1 MTGRPAS
8 PPHAAEPG
16 AEGAALLEALR
27 TLLQP
32 LARLAVARGLP
43 VRDVE
48 EQLRAAFVDAARE
61 AQPAGAPARQ
71 VSRIAT
77 ATGLTR
83 REVTRLLDVPRDAAP
98 SRRSP
103 ATEVFA
109 RWIAEPS
116 LRDAQARPRPL
127 PRQGA
132 EGSFESLARS
142 VTRDVHP
149 RSLLDELC
157 RLGLAQ
163 WRQDDDTVLLAQ
175 ERFVPREDRAR
186 LLGLL
191 GHNVGDHLQAAVENV
206 LSDAPPHLEQA
217 VFADELSARSVEEVR
232 VLLRAQWQALVT
244 ALVPEL
250 HRLIAADREAGRAQ
264 DQRVRIGLYGYG
276 AATAPPPT
284 AAGPTEAPPAAR
296 RAKRAGAPPTSTASP
311 PPAPAAAAPASGPAP
326 DAASSDPVPRPAP
339 RARRRTRSPGE
350 PE

>member
-1 MTGRPAS
+1 MAKPAAPS
-8 PPHAAEPG
+8 SNAANPG

-27 TLLQP
+27 TLLLP

-48 EQLRAAFVDAARE
+48 EQLRGAFVAAARE

-132 EGSFESLARS
+132 EGSFEALARS

-206 LSDAPPHLEQA
+206 LSGTPPHLEQA
-217 VFADELSARSVEEVR
+217 VFADELSERSVEEVR
-232 VLLRAQWQALVT
+232 ALVRGQWQALVS

-250 HRLIAADREAGRAQ
+250 HRLIAADRDAGRPQ
-264 DQRVRIGLYGYG
+264 NQRVRIGLYGYG
-276 AATAPPPT
+276 TATEPSST
-284 AAGPTEAPPAAR
+284 AGPAEAPSAAR
-296 RAKRAGAPPTSTASP
+296 RAKRSAATPPSPVSP
-311 PPAPAAAAPASGPAP
+311 PSPASAAAAPASGRAP
-326 DAASSDPVPRPAP
+326 DAAPSAAAPRPRP
-339 RARRRTRSPGE
+339 ARRRTRSPGE
-350 PE
+350 SE

>member
-1 MTGRPAS
+1 MAKPAAPS
-8 PPHAAEPG
+8 SNAANPG

-27 TLLQP
+27 TLLLP

-48 EQLRAAFVDAARE
+48 EQLRSAFVAAARE

-83 REVTRLLDVPRDAAP
+83 REVTRLLGVPRDAATP
-98 SRRSP
+98 RRSP
-103 ATEVFA
+103 ATELFA
-109 RWIAEPS
+109 RWLAEPS
-116 LRDAQARPRPL
+116 LRDARGRPRPL

-132 EGSFESLARS
+132 EGSFEALARS

-217 VFADELSARSVEEVR
+217 VFADELSERSVEELR
-232 VLLRAQWQALVT
+232 ALLRGQWQALVS

-250 HRLIAADREAGRAQ
+250 HRLIAADRDAGR
-264 DQRVRIGLYGYG
+264 R
-276 AATAPPPT
+276 
-284 AAGPTEAPPAAR
+284 
-296 RAKRAGAPPTSTASP
+296 
-311 PPAPAAAAPASGPAP
+311 
-326 DAASSDPVPRPAP
+326 
-339 RARRRTRSPGE
+339 
-350 PE
+350 

>member
-27 TLLQP
+27 TLLLP

-48 EQLRAAFVDAARE
+48 EQLRGAFVAAARE

-83 REVTRLLDVPRDAAP
+83 REVTRLLGVPRDAATP
-98 SRRSP
+98 RRSP
-103 ATEVFA
+103 ATELFA
-109 RWIAEPS
+109 RWLAEPS
-116 LRDAQARPRPL
+116 LRDARGRPRPL

-132 EGSFESLARS
+132 EGSFEALARS

-163 WRQDDDTVLLAQ
+163 VDGDTVQLTH
-175 ERFVPREDRAR
+175 ESFVPKDDRDR
-186 LLGLL
+186 MLGFL
-191 GHNVGDHLQAAVENV
+191 GANVGDHLRAAVGNV
-206 LSDAPPHLEQA
+206 LSTEPLHLEQA
-217 VFADELSARSVEEVR
+217 MFADELSRDSMEEIDAFVR
-232 VLLRAQWQALVT
+232 TQWKA
-244 ALVPEL
+244 
-250 HRLIAADREAGRAQ
+250 LIAATVPRVNQQIEADRAGDRPG
-264 DQRVRIGLYGYG
+264 DQRVRIGMYMYS
-276 AATAPPPT
+276 TKMIDVPNDAPS
-284 AAGPTEAPPAAR
+284 ADA
-296 RAKRAGAPPTSTASP
+296 
-311 PPAPAAAAPASGPAP
+311 PAPAFAPAAEPK
-326 DAASSDPVPRPAP
+326 RPA
-339 RARRRTRSPGE
+339 RRGR
-350 PE
+350 

>member
-1 MTGRPAS
+1 MHGMSRPSAPAS
-8 PPHAAEPG
+8 NGPNPG

-27 TLLQP
+27 TLLLP

-48 EQLRAAFVDAARE
+48 EQLRAAFVAAARE

-83 REVTRLLDVPRDAAP
+83 REVTRLLGVPREAAP
-98 SRRSP
+98 PRRSP

-109 RWIAEPS
+109 RWLAEPS
-116 LRDAQARPRPL
+116 LRDGRGRPRPL

-132 EGSFESLARS
+132 EGSFEALARS

-149 RSLLDELC
+149 RSLLDELV

-191 GHNVGDHLQAAVENV
+191 GHNVGDHLQAAVANV

-217 VFADELSARSVEEVR
+217 VFADELSERSVEELR
-232 VLLRAQWQALVT
+232 VLLRGQWQALVS

-276 AATAPPPT
+276 TAM
-284 AAGPTEAPPAAR
+284 EA
-296 RAKRAGAPPTSTASP
+296 
-311 PPAPAAAAPASGPAP
+311 APAEPSGTHAASKRAAPASTSSAPPDASAVPSSAPAP
-326 DAASSDPVPRPAP
+326 SSAADPSATPARP
-339 RARRRTRSPGE
+339 ARRRTRSPGD